1 MYYILV
7 SGGHV
12 LPKGTLV
19 ALFLYDVH
27 RNSEL
32 YSDPSTFNP
41 ENFNRENI
49 AKRHKYGFVAFSR
62 GARSCIGKLMY

>member
-1 MYYILV
+1 
-7 SGGHV
+7 V

-19 ALFLYDVH
+19 VLYLLGVH

-49 AKRHKYGFVAFSR
+49 AKRYKYGFVAFSH
-62 GARSCIGKLMY
+62 GARNCIGK